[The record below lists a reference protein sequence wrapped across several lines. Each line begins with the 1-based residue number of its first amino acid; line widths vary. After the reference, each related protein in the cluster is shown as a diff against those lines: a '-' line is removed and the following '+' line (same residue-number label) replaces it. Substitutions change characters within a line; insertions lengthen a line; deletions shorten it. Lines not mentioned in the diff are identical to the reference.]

1 MPIVPISEYKI
12 LQGSAGEVETALNEL
27 RKDYAVMV
35 QGMNT
40 IFAQDQLLTTVVV
53 ELYPN
58 PN

>member
-40 IFAQDQLLTTVVV
+40 IFAQDKLLTTVVV